1 MWSSTIPYTLKFTDF
16 GHFHGFGGPGGRK
29 QDNLTFVGTRTSQ
42 NQHWPWQDLCQR
54 QGQMLSCFGHVPTLP
69 QLRMAWNRS
78 QMVFEGSLW
87 WPWTI
92 DGRGFC
98 QPGGQI
104 LETDTCGG
112 HFRVSEGH
120 FRLSNGHFTVFWG
133 RLCQQHISD
142 QCQNHL
148 KTMKLTTFWPCFD
161 LCRRGEHWW
170 WDIVSM
176 PISAKHG
183 FDARWPPLETVKT
196 CEIDTCGGHF
206 RVSWGVSN
214 GRRVDSMPNSAKIE
228 LKWHV
233 DDLWWTQFRVK
244 KGTIWH
250 GFVWFSGCHMVDAH
264 NSREKWKS

>member
-54 QGQMLSCFGHVPTLP
+54 QGQMLSCFDHVHPLS
-69 QLRMAWNRS
+69 QFRMAWNRS
-78 QMVFEGSLW
+78 QMVFEGSPW

-120 FRLSNGHFTVFWG
+120 FRLSNGHFAVFWG
-133 RLCQQHISD
+133 RLCKQHIPD
-142 QCQNHL
+142 QCRNHL
-148 KTMKLTTFWPCFD
+148 KTSQNHEKQLKLTYFDHVLTSARGLDIGGGGLVLMPFSARTTFRTLSEPCQDHEKPWKCMFWGS
-161 LCRRGEHWW
+161 GEGYLM
-170 WDIVSM
+170 VVGGLG
-176 PISAKHG
+176 HG
-183 FDARWPPLETVKT
+183 FEAILCQDH
-196 CEIDTCGGHF
+196 I
-206 RVSWGVSN
+206 
-214 GRRVDSMPNSAKIE
+214 
-228 LKWHV
+228 
-233 DDLWWTQFRVK
+233 
-244 KGTIWH
+244 
-250 GFVWFSGCHMVDAH
+250 
-264 NSREKWKS
+264 